1 MRTLGGQKI
10 GLKSLNFERWLTR
23 CASISDGNNWHIS
36 CFFFSLY
43 WHSVIHFPTI
53 RRRVDCVIQFS
64 LVCRFSVFF
73 FHSPFQLIYFR
84 HISYLLNLISRNS
97 WACRFWSIFSFV
109 FTCVFVL
116 FHRWKIF
123 GINAA
128 LGNGFLWFSM
138 YYWPHIGDFATVDV
152 ISRVFSRVLDWG
164 SIPSSVYAN
173 IMARILFVEPF
184 FDGSHKQLLD
194 TLIKG

>member
-1 MRTLGGQKI
+1 MGTTGI
-10 GLKSLNFERWLTR
+10 FPV
-23 CASISDGNNWHIS
+23 
-36 CFFFSLY
+36 FFFSLY

-53 RRRVDCVIQFS
+53 RRRIDCVIQFS

-73 FHSPFQLIYFR
+73 SFTLLFQLICFR
-84 HISYLLNLISRNS
+84 NFSYLSNLISRNS

-128 LGNGFLWFSM
+128 LMETDSF
-138 YYWPHIGDFATVDV
+138 DFPCIIDLMLAILQQW
-152 ISRVFSRVLDWG
+152 ISFYVFSFFSCYLLVG
-164 SIPSSVYAN
+164 SEYLVFSLCEYHHGAN
-173 IMARILFVEPF
+173 IVCWTVLWRFPQTVAGYIN
-184 FDGSHKQLLD
+184 
-194 TLIKG
+194 